1 MRISITIGAGL
12 LLGLLSS
19 ACGKSAVE
27 EFCLSAEG
35 TYQDCGI
42 ACDVTKNEET
52 CAKFAKITTKL
63 CEDNGKAACQEL
75 CEGSND
81 QKNETACEL
90 AAKME

>member
-1 MRISITIGAGL
+1 MQTTTRIAGVFLIGLA
-12 LLGLLSS
+12 SS

-27 EFCLSAEG
+27 EICLSDEG
-35 TYQDCGI
+35 AYQDCGI

-81 QKNETACEL
+81 KKNETACEL